1 VTSTSHATT
10 THATTTGA
18 VYDRGYRPY
27 DGPRGGRGA
36 ARLALFRV
44 SLRRALGLRR
54 PWRQKVAPFLL
65 LGVAVIPAVV
75 NVGIGYVTRD
85 SPPLDFEFITYRD
98 YVVVSSSLFLLFVA
112 LTGPDVL
119 CPDRRNRMLPLVF
132 ARPLTGADYVVAKL
146 GAITAIVFA
155 FGVIPQIVLF
165 GGQMLVR
172 DHALDYLRDNAEVL
186 WQVPAAVAI
195 VAVYYSAIVLAI
207 SSLTGRRIVAAAVF
221 IGLMFASATVSA
233 ILVGDPSALGR
244 DGSVAGLIDLAGLP
258 LHLRDLLFLGHVDPE
273 GPLAGVATG
282 GLLAGLT
289 YAAVLTVAAVVLFA
303 RYRWEDR

>member
-1 VTSTSHATT
+1 VTAS
-10 THATTTGA
+10 GA

-65 LGVAVIPAVV
+65 LGIAVIPAVV

-85 SPPLDFEFITYRD
+85 RPPVGFEFITYRD

-119 CPDRRNRMLPLVF
+119 CPDRRNRVLPLVF
-132 ARPLTGADYVVAKL
+132 ARPLTGADYVAAKL
-146 GAITAIVFA
+146 GAIAAIVFA

-165 GGQMLVR
+165 GGQMLVGN
-172 DHALDYLRDNAEVL
+172 HALDYLRDHAAVL
-186 WQVPAAVAI
+186 WQVPAAVAL
-195 VAVYYSAIVLAI
+195 VAVYYAAIVLAI
-207 SSLTGRRIVAAAVF
+207 SSLTARRIVAAAVF
-221 IGLMFASATVSA
+221 IGLMLATATVA
-233 ILVGDPSALGR
+233 GVLVGDTKLHRGSA
-244 DGSVAGLIDLAGLP
+244 AGLIDLAGLP
-258 LHLRDLLFLGHVDPE
+258 LHLRDLLFLGHLDPE
-273 GPLAGVATG
+273 GPLSGVAAG
-282 GLLAGLT
+282 GLFAVIA
-289 YAAVLTVAAVVLFA
+289 YAAVLSVALAVLFV

>member
-1 VTSTSHATT
+1 MTATPTGTATGTTS
-10 THATTTGA
+10 GA

-27 DGPRGGRGA
+27 DGLRGGRGA
-36 ARLALFRV
+36 ARRALFRV
-44 SLRRALGLRR
+44 SVRRALGIRR

-75 NVGIGYVTRD
+75 NVGIGYVTRE

-98 YVVVSSSLFLLFVA
+98 YVVVSSSLFLLFLA

-119 CPDRRNRMLPLVF
+119 CPDRRNRVLPLVF
-132 ARPLTGADYVVAKL
+132 ARPLTGADYVTAKL
-146 GAITAIVFA
+146 GAISAIVFA

-172 DHALDYLRDNAEVL
+172 DRALDYLRENAEVL
-186 WQVPAAVAI
+186 WQVPAAVAL
-195 VAVYYSAIVLAI
+195 VAVYYAAIVLAI

-221 IGLMFASATVSA
+221 IGLMLTTATVSG
-233 ILVGDPSALGR
+233 ILVGDTTELGR
-244 DGSVAGLIDLAGLP
+244 DGNAAGLIDLASLP
-258 LHLRDLLFLGHVDPE
+258 LHLRDLLFLGHLDPE
-273 GPLAGVATG
+273 GPLSGVAAG
-282 GLLAGLT
+282 GLLAVVT
-289 YAAVLTVAAVVLFA
+289 YVAVLTVALVVLFT

>member
-1 VTSTSHATT
+1 VTASSTARG
-10 THATTTGA
+10 ATGA

-27 DGPRGGRGA
+27 EGRRGGRGA

-85 SPPLDFEFITYRD
+85 RPPINFQFITYRD

-112 LTGPDVL
+112 LTGPDVV
-119 CPDRRNRMLPLVF
+119 CPDRRHRVLPLVF
-132 ARPLTGADYVVAKL
+132 ARPLTGADYVAAKL
-146 GAITAIVFA
+146 GAIATIVFA

-165 GGQMLVR
+165 GGQMLVGN
-172 DHALDYLRDNAEVL
+172 HALDYLRDNAEVL
-186 WQVPAAVAI
+186 WQVPAAVAL
-195 VAVYYSAIVLAI
+195 VAVYYAAIVLAI

-221 IGLMFASATVSA
+221 VGLMLATATVSG
-233 ILVGDPSALGR
+233 ILVGDTSQFGHHGSA
-244 DGSVAGLIDLAGLP
+244 AGLIDLAGLP
-258 LHLRDLLFLGHVDPE
+258 LHLRDLLFLGHLDPE
-273 GPLAGVATG
+273 GPLGGVTTG
-282 GLLAGLT
+282 GVFAVIT
-289 YAAVLTVAAVVLFA
+289 YAAVLSVALVVLFI

>member
-1 VTSTSHATT
+1 MTATPTGTATGTTS
-10 THATTTGA
+10 GA

-27 DGPRGGRGA
+27 DGLRGGRGA
-36 ARLALFRV
+36 ARRALFRV
-44 SLRRALGLRR
+44 SVRRALGIRR

-75 NVGIGYVTRD
+75 NVGIGYVTRE

-119 CPDRRNRMLPLVF
+119 CPDRRNRVLPLVF
-132 ARPLTGADYVVAKL
+132 ARPLTGADYVTAKL
-146 GAITAIVFA
+146 GAISAIVFA

-172 DHALDYLRDNAEVL
+172 DRALDYLRENAEVL
-186 WQVPAAVAI
+186 WQVPAAVAL
-195 VAVYYSAIVLAI
+195 VAAYYAAIVLAI

-221 IGLMFASATVSA
+221 IGLMLTTATVSG
-233 ILVGDPSALGR
+233 ILVGDTSELAR
-244 DGSVAGLIDLAGLP
+244 DGNAAGLIDLASLP
-258 LHLRDLLFLGHVDPE
+258 LHLRDLLFLGHLDPE
-273 GPLAGVATG
+273 GPLSGVAAG
-282 GLLAGLT
+282 GLLAVVT
-289 YAAVLTVAAVVLFA
+289 YVAVLTVALVVLFT

>member
-1 VTSTSHATT
+1 MTAS
-10 THATTTGA
+10 GA

-65 LGVAVIPAVV
+65 LGIAVIPAVV

-85 SPPLDFEFITYRD
+85 RPPVGFEFITYRD

-119 CPDRRNRMLPLVF
+119 CPDRRNRVLPLVF
-132 ARPLTGADYVVAKL
+132 ARPLTGADYVAAKL
-146 GAITAIVFA
+146 GAIAAIVFA

-165 GGQMLVR
+165 GGQMLVGN
-172 DHALDYLRDNAEVL
+172 HALDYLRDHAAVL

-195 VAVYYSAIVLAI
+195 VAVYYAAIVLAI
-207 SSLTGRRIVAAAVF
+207 SSLTARRIVAAAVF
-221 IGLMFASATVSA
+221 IGLMLATATVA
-233 ILVGDPSALGR
+233 GVLVGDTKLHRGSA
-244 DGSVAGLIDLAGLP
+244 AGLIDLAGLP
-258 LHLRDLLFLGHVDPE
+258 LHLRDLLFLGHLDPE
-273 GPLAGVATG
+273 GPLSGVAAG
-282 GLLAGLT
+282 GLFAVIA
-289 YAAVLTVAAVVLFA
+289 YAAVLSVALAVLFV

>member
-1 VTSTSHATT
+1 MTSTPIGTPTRAG
-10 THATTTGA
+10 AGA

-44 SLRRALGLRR
+44 SVRRALGLRR

-65 LGVAVIPAVV
+65 LGVAVIPAIV

-85 SPPLDFEFITYRD
+85 SPPIDFEFITYRD

-119 CPDRRNRMLPLVF
+119 CPDRRHRVLPLLF

-146 GAITAIVFA
+146 AAIAAIVFA

-172 DHALDYLRDNAEVL
+172 DHALEYLGDNAEVL

-195 VAVYYSAIVLAI
+195 VAVYYAAIVLAI

-221 IGLMFASATVSA
+221 IGLMLATATVSA
-233 ILVGDPSALGR
+233 VLVGDTSEFGHRGSA
-244 DGSVAGLIDLAGLP
+244 AGLIDLAALP
-258 LHLRDLLFLGHVDPE
+258 LHLRDLVFLGHLDPE
-273 GPLAGVATG
+273 GPLDGVAAG
-282 GLLAGLT
+282 GVLAVIS
-289 YAAVLTVAAVVLFA
+289 YAAVLTIALAVLFV
-303 RYRWEDR
+303 RYRWEER

>member
-1 VTSTSHATT
+1 MTAS
-10 THATTTGA
+10 GA

-65 LGVAVIPAVV
+65 LGIAVIPAVV

-85 SPPLDFEFITYRD
+85 RPPVGFEFITYRD

-119 CPDRRNRMLPLVF
+119 CPDRRNRVLPLVF
-132 ARPLTGADYVVAKL
+132 ARPLTGADYVAAKL
-146 GAITAIVFA
+146 GAIAAIVFA

-165 GGQMLVR
+165 GGQMLVGN
-172 DHALDYLRDNAEVL
+172 HALDYLRDHAAVL
-186 WQVPAAVAI
+186 WQVPAAVAL
-195 VAVYYSAIVLAI
+195 VAVYYAAIVLAI
-207 SSLTGRRIVAAAVF
+207 SSLTARRIVAAAVF
-221 IGLMFASATVSA
+221 IGLMLATATVA
-233 ILVGDPSALGR
+233 GVLVGDTKLHRGSA
-244 DGSVAGLIDLAGLP
+244 AGLIDLAGLP
-258 LHLRDLLFLGHVDPE
+258 LHLRDLLFLGHLDPE
-273 GPLAGVATG
+273 GPLSGVAAG
-282 GLLAGLT
+282 GLFAVIA
-289 YAAVLTVAAVVLFA
+289 YAAVLSVALAVLFV

>member
-1 VTSTSHATT
+1 MTAS
-10 THATTTGA
+10 GA

-65 LGVAVIPAVV
+65 LGIAVIPAVV

-85 SPPLDFEFITYRD
+85 RPPVGFEFITYRD

-119 CPDRRNRMLPLVF
+119 CPDRRNRVLPLVF
-132 ARPLTGADYVVAKL
+132 ARPLTGADYVAAKL
-146 GAITAIVFA
+146 GAIAAIVFA

-165 GGQMLVR
+165 GGQMLVGN
-172 DHALDYLRDNAEVL
+172 HALDYLRDHAAVL
-186 WQVPAAVAI
+186 WQVPAAVAL
-195 VAVYYSAIVLAI
+195 VAVYYAAIVLAI
-207 SSLTGRRIVAAAVF
+207 SSLTPRRIVAAAVF
-221 IGLMFASATVSA
+221 IGLMLATATVA
-233 ILVGDPSALGR
+233 GVLVGDTKLHRGSA
-244 DGSVAGLIDLAGLP
+244 AGLIDLAGLP
-258 LHLRDLLFLGHVDPE
+258 LHLRDLLFLGHLDPE
-273 GPLAGVATG
+273 GALSGVAAG
-282 GLLAGLT
+282 GLFAVIA
-289 YAAVLTVAAVVLFA
+289 YAAVLSVALAVLFV

>member
-1 VTSTSHATT
+1 VTATT
-10 THATTTGA
+10 GTPSGA

-85 SPPLDFEFITYRD
+85 RPPVGFEFITYRD

-119 CPDRRNRMLPLVF
+119 CPDRRNRVLPLVF

-146 GAITAIVFA
+146 GAIAAIVFA
-155 FGVIPQIVLF
+155 FGVIPQMVLF
-165 GGQMLVR
+165 GGQMLVGN
-172 DHALDYLRDNAEVL
+172 HALDYLRDHAAVL
-186 WQVPAAVAI
+186 WQVPAAVAL
-195 VAVYYSAIVLAI
+195 VAVYYAAIVLAI
-207 SSLTGRRIVAAAVF
+207 SSLTARRIVAAAVF
-221 IGLMFASATVSA
+221 IGLMLATASVSG
-233 ILVGDPSALGR
+233 ILVGDTKLHHGNA
-244 DGSVAGLIDLAGLP
+244 AGLIDLAGLP
-258 LHLRDLLFLGHVDPE
+258 LHLRDLLFLGHLDPE
-273 GPLAGVATG
+273 GALAGVTAG
-282 GLLAGLT
+282 GLFAVIA
-289 YAAVLTVAAVVLFA
+289 YAVVLTVALVVLFL
-303 RYRWEDR
+303 RYRWEER

>member
-1 VTSTSHATT
+1 MTSTTSGATS
-10 THATTTGA
+10 GA

-27 DGPRGGRGA
+27 DGPRGGRRA
-36 ARLALFRV
+36 VRLALFRV
-44 SLRRALGLRR
+44 SVRRALGLRR

-85 SPPLDFEFITYRD
+85 SPPIGFEFITYRD

-119 CPDRRNRMLPLVF
+119 CPDRRHRVLPLVF
-132 ARPLTGADYVVAKL
+132 ARPLTGADYVAAKL
-146 GAITAIVFA
+146 GAIAAIVFA
-155 FGVIPQIVLF
+155 FGLIPQVVLF

-172 DHALDYLRDNAEVL
+172 DRALDYLRDNAEVL
-186 WQVPAAVAI
+186 WQVPAAVAL
-195 VAVYYSAIVLAI
+195 VAIYYAAVVLAI

-221 IGLMFASATVSA
+221 IGLMFATATVSA
-233 ILVGDPSALGR
+233 ILVGGTSQFNH
-244 DGSVAGLIDLAGLP
+244 GSVAGLIDLAALP
-258 LHLRDLLFLGHVDPE
+258 LHLRDLLFLGHLDPE
-273 GPLAGVATG
+273 GPLGGVAAG
-282 GLLAGLT
+282 GVFAVVT
-289 YAAVLTVAAVVLFA
+289 YAAVLSVALGVLLV

>member
-1 VTSTSHATT
+1 MTAS
-10 THATTTGA
+10 GA

-65 LGVAVIPAVV
+65 LGIAVIPAVV

-85 SPPLDFEFITYRD
+85 RPPVGFEFITYRD

-119 CPDRRNRMLPLVF
+119 CPDRRNRVLPLVF
-132 ARPLTGADYVVAKL
+132 ARPLTGADYVAAKL
-146 GAITAIVFA
+146 GAIAAIVFA

-165 GGQMLVR
+165 GGQMLVGN
-172 DHALDYLRDNAEVL
+172 HALDYLRDHAAVL
-186 WQVPAAVAI
+186 WQVPAAVAL
-195 VAVYYSAIVLAI
+195 VAVYYAAIVLAI
-207 SSLTGRRIVAAAVF
+207 SSLTPRRIVAAAVF
-221 IGLMFASATVSA
+221 IGLMLATATVA
-233 ILVGDPSALGR
+233 GVLVGDTKLHRGSA
-244 DGSVAGLIDLAGLP
+244 AGLIDLAGLP
-258 LHLRDLLFLGHVDPE
+258 LHLRDLLFLGHLDPE
-273 GPLAGVATG
+273 GPLSGVAAG
-282 GLLAGLT
+282 GLFAVIA
-289 YAAVLTVAAVVLFA
+289 YAAVLSVALAVLFV

>member
-1 VTSTSHATT
+1 MTAPVSTT
-10 THATTTGA
+10 TASGA

-65 LGVAVIPAVV
+65 LGIAVIPAVV

-85 SPPLDFEFITYRD
+85 RPPIGFEFITYRD

-119 CPDRRNRMLPLVF
+119 CPDRRNRVLPLVF
-132 ARPLTGADYVVAKL
+132 ARPLTGADYVAAKL
-146 GAITAIVFA
+146 GAIAAIVFA

-165 GGQMLVR
+165 GGQMLVGN
-172 DHALDYLRDNAEVL
+172 HALDYLRDHAAVL
-186 WQVPAAVAI
+186 WQVPAAVAL
-195 VAVYYSAIVLAI
+195 VAVYYAAIVLAI
-207 SSLTGRRIVAAAVF
+207 SSLTPRRIVAAAVF
-221 IGLMFASATVSA
+221 IGLMLATATVA
-233 ILVGDPSALGR
+233 GVLVGDTKLHRGSA
-244 DGSVAGLIDLAGLP
+244 AGLIDLAGLP
-258 LHLRDLLFLGHVDPE
+258 LHLRDLLFLGHLDPE
-273 GPLAGVATG
+273 GPLSGVAAG
-282 GLLAGLT
+282 GLFAVIA
-289 YAAVLTVAAVVLFA
+289 YAAVLSVALAVLFV

>member
-1 VTSTSHATT
+1 VTAS
-10 THATTTGA
+10 GA

-65 LGVAVIPAVV
+65 LGIAVIPAVV

-85 SPPLDFEFITYRD
+85 RPPVGFEFITYRD

-119 CPDRRNRMLPLVF
+119 CPDRRNRVLPLVF
-132 ARPLTGADYVVAKL
+132 ARPLTGADYVAAKL
-146 GAITAIVFA
+146 GAIAAIVFA

-165 GGQMLVR
+165 GGQMLVGN
-172 DHALDYLRDNAEVL
+172 HALDYLRDHAAVL
-186 WQVPAAVAI
+186 WQVPAAVAL
-195 VAVYYSAIVLAI
+195 VAVYYAAIVLAI
-207 SSLTGRRIVAAAVF
+207 SSLTPRRIVAAAVF
-221 IGLMFASATVSA
+221 IGLMLATATVA
-233 ILVGDPSALGR
+233 GVLVGDTKLHRGSA
-244 DGSVAGLIDLAGLP
+244 AGLIDLAGLP
-258 LHLRDLLFLGHVDPE
+258 LHLRDLLFLGHLDPE
-273 GPLAGVATG
+273 GPLSGVAAG
-282 GLLAGLT
+282 GLFAVIA
-289 YAAVLTVAAVVLFA
+289 YAAVLSVALAVLFV

>member
-1 VTSTSHATT
+1 MTSTTSGATS
-10 THATTTGA
+10 GA

-27 DGPRGGRGA
+27 DGPRGGRRA
-36 ARLALFRV
+36 VRLALFRV
-44 SLRRALGLRR
+44 SVRRALGLRR

-85 SPPLDFEFITYRD
+85 SPPIGFEFITYRD

-119 CPDRRNRMLPLVF
+119 CPDRRNKVLPLLF
-132 ARPLTGADYVVAKL
+132 ARPLTGADYVAAKL
-146 GAITAIVFA
+146 GAIATIVFA

-172 DHALDYLRDNAEVL
+172 DRALDYLRDNAEVL
-186 WQVPAAVAI
+186 WQVPAAVAV
-195 VAVYYSAIVLAI
+195 VAIYYAAIVLAI

-221 IGLMFASATVSA
+221 IGLMFATATVSA
-233 ILVGDPSALGR
+233 ILVGDTSQQFNQ
-244 DGSVAGLIDLAGLP
+244 GSVAGLIDLAALP
-258 LHLRDLLFLGHVDPE
+258 LHLRDLLFLGHLDPE
-273 GPLAGVATG
+273 GPLGGVAKG
-282 GLLAGLT
+282 GLFAVGT
-289 YAAVLTVAAVVLFA
+289 YAAVLSVALVVLFV

>member
-1 VTSTSHATT
+1 MTAS
-10 THATTTGA
+10 GA

-65 LGVAVIPAVV
+65 LGIAVIPAVV

-85 SPPLDFEFITYRD
+85 RPPVGFEFITYRD

-119 CPDRRNRMLPLVF
+119 CPDRRNRVLPLVF
-132 ARPLTGADYVVAKL
+132 ARPLTGADYVAAKL
-146 GAITAIVFA
+146 GAIAAIVFA

-165 GGQMLVR
+165 GGQMLVGN
-172 DHALDYLRDNAEVL
+172 HALDYLRDHAAVL
-186 WQVPAAVAI
+186 WQVPAAVAL
-195 VAVYYSAIVLAI
+195 VAVYYAAIVLAI
-207 SSLTGRRIVAAAVF
+207 SSLTPRRIVAAAVF
-221 IGLMFASATVSA
+221 IGLMLATATVA
-233 ILVGDPSALGR
+233 GVLVGDTKLHRGSA
-244 DGSVAGLIDLAGLP
+244 AGLIDLAGLP
-258 LHLRDLLFLGHVDPE
+258 LHLRDLLFLGHLDPA
-273 GPLAGVATG
+273 GPLSGVAAG
-282 GLLAGLT
+282 GLFAVIA
-289 YAAVLTVAAVVLFA
+289 YAAVLSVALAVLFV